1 MENFDGLIKKHKKN
15 SFYCVEKS
23 KWLRQDCNV
32 AFKTV
37 KCEADMDEPLSLAL
51 LGDCYYYGYGTEI
64 NYKSAVQCYEKAF
77 AYRKSSNNRDIIEY
91 KMYELGLCY
100 EHGRGT
106 ENDKQAAMECFAI
119 SAEAGNIY
127 AMYACGDLYAIQFD
141 NFEKA
146 VEYYNLAVDVYNN
159 SEQRDEYADY
169 FEKMKYILE
178 CYNSAVN
185 GENMMVELGDYYT
198 GYVEKYKQDYV
209 YHEGYREEYTYRIVE
224 GFHNT
229 IDGKKGFAWYR
240 KANSRYRLA
249 CCYYEGVGTEK
260 NWAKA
265 VEIFQSYANSTEFEH
280 YAANALCHCY
290 STGGYGVE
298 KNFLKAARWL
308 LKL

>member
-1 MENFDGLIKKHKKN
+1 MEQLLQVGVITSTHGLKGEVKVFPTTDYPERFEEIKEVLLDTGRTKMPIHIKSVRYFKN
-15 SFYCVEKS
+15 LVILK
-23 KWLRQDCNV
+23 
-32 AFKTV
+32 FK
-37 KCEADMDEPLSLAL
+37 E
-51 LGDCYYYGYGTEI
+51 
-64 NYKSAVQCYEKAF
+64 
-77 AYRKSSNNRDIIEY
+77 
-91 KMYELGLCY
+91 
-100 EHGRGT
+100 
-106 ENDKQAAMECFAI
+106 
-119 SAEAGNIY
+119 
-127 AMYACGDLYAIQFD
+127 FD
-141 NFEKA
+141 NI
-146 VEYYNLAVDVYNN
+146 ND
-159 SEQRDEYADY
+159 
-169 FEKMKYILE
+169 
-178 CYNSAVN
+178 
-185 GENMMVELGDYYT
+185 
-198 GYVEKYKQDYV
+198 VEKYKQDYV